1 MPVLLVL
8 TLALARAVLYGN
20 VALSFLVLSTKK
32 RCSNFVKRFC
42 VFQKI
47 RFKVFWKQFS
57 FFRNVQNVRWVSHRI
72 LLISQTEGYS
82 ENAYCHF
89 SEKPTVFLLGLKW
102 KLYKKCL
109 SVYLINHIFQISI
122 LFNMRKWNL

>member
-8 TLALARAVLYGN
+8 TLAFARAVLYGN

-89 SEKPTVFLLGLKW
+89 FVLFTVFLLGLKW